1 MVGVEE
7 LLSKIVLVKIGV
19 AVFLLLVLLV
29 VEAVDSSSSSS
40 SLDSR
45 IALAWGLAVVASTVR
60 RVL

>member
-7 LLSKIVLVKIGV
+7 LLSKIVLVRIGV

-29 VEAVDSSSSSS
+29 VEAVGSFSSSSM
-40 SLDSR
+40 DSR
-45 IALAWGLAVVASTVR
+45 VALAGGLDVVASTVR

>member
-7 LLSKIVLVKIGV
+7 LLSKIVLVRIGV

-29 VEAVDSSSSSS
+29 VEAVGSSSFSSM
-40 SLDSR
+40 DSR
-45 IALAWGLAVVASTVR
+45 VALAWGLDVVTSTVR

>member
-7 LLSKIVLVKIGV
+7 LLSKIVLVRIGV

-29 VEAVDSSSSSS
+29 VEAVGSSSSSS
-40 SLDSR
+40 MDSR
-45 IALAWGLAVVASTVR
+45 VALVWGLDVVASTVR

>member
-7 LLSKIVLVKIGV
+7 LLSKIVLVRIGV

-29 VEAVDSSSSSS
+29 VEAVGSSSFSSM
-40 SLDSR
+40 DSR
-45 IALAWGLAVVASTVR
+45 VALGWGLDAVASTVR

>member
-7 LLSKIVLVKIGV
+7 LLSKIVLVRIGV

-29 VEAVDSSSSSS
+29 VEAVGSSSSS

>member
-7 LLSKIVLVKIGV
+7 LLSKIVLVRIGV

-29 VEAVDSSSSSS
+29 VEAVGSSFSSSMD
-40 SLDSR
+40 LR
-45 IALAWGLAVVASTVR
+45 VALAWGLAVVASTVR

>member
-29 VEAVDSSSSSS
+29 VDAAGSSSSSS
-40 SLDSR
+40 MDSR
-45 IALAWGLAVVASTVR
+45 VALGWGLAVVASTVR

>member
-7 LLSKIVLVKIGV
+7 LLSKIVLVRIGV

-29 VEAVDSSSSSS
+29 VEAVGSSSSSS
-40 SLDSR
+40 MDLR
-45 IALAWGLAVVASTVR
+45 IALVGGLAVVASTVR

>member
-7 LLSKIVLVKIGV
+7 LLSKIVLVRIGV

-29 VEAVDSSSSSS
+29 VEAVGSSSFSSM
-40 SLDSR
+40 DSR
-45 IALAWGLAVVASTVR
+45 VARGWGLAVVASTVR

>member
-7 LLSKIVLVKIGV
+7 LLSKIVLVRIGV

-29 VEAVDSSSSSS
+29 VEAVGSSSSSS
-40 SLDSR
+40 MDSR
-45 IALAWGLAVVASTVR
+45 VALGWGLGVVASTVR

>member
-29 VEAVDSSSSSS
+29 VEAMGSSSFSSM
-40 SLDSR
+40 DSR
-45 IALAWGLAVVASTVR
+45 VALAWGLAVVASTVR

>member
-7 LLSKIVLVKIGV
+7 LLSKIVLVRIGV

-29 VEAVDSSSSSS
+29 VEAVGSSSSSFM
-40 SLDSR
+40 DSR

>member
-7 LLSKIVLVKIGV
+7 LLSKIVLVRIGV

-29 VEAVDSSSSSS
+29 VDAVGSSSSSM
-40 SLDSR
+40 DSR
-45 IALAWGLAVVASTVR
+45 VALAWGLAVVASTVR

>member
-7 LLSKIVLVKIGV
+7 LLSKIVLVRIGV

-29 VEAVDSSSSSS
+29 VEAVGSSSFSSM
-40 SLDSR
+40 DSR
-45 IALAWGLAVVASTVR
+45 VALGWGLAVVASTVR